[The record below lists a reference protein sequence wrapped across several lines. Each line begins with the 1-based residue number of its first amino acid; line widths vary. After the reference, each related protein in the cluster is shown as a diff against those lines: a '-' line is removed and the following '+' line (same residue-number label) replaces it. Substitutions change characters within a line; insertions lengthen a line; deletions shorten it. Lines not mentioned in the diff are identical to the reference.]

1 VFEGRGCRREKLE
14 ERLMRSRDT
23 RSSLQVTCISG
34 MILVVGVEMLCTL
47 GCPAIP
53 TLLSE
58 KGKVDIIK
66 V

>member
-1 VFEGRGCRREKLE
+1 
-14 ERLMRSRDT
+14 
-23 RSSLQVTCISG
+23 
-34 MILVVGVEMLCTL
+34 VVGVEMLCTL